1 MSFESLRATPS
12 GLASPA
18 SHPNKQGQKEHV
30 RTESVLKTDQY
41 TYHLP
46 NFLNCLGN
54 TFFGNT
60 VPKMFINAGGRETVS
75 LALSIHK

>member
-1 MSFESLRATPS
+1 MSFESLQATPS

-30 RTESVLKTDQY
+30 RTESVFKTDQY

-46 NFLNCLGN
+46 NFLN